1 MRLFQD
7 ELRGLLYC
15 NYELDKVDGLISSFN
30 VTDILRGK
38 PKRRVVYNVSYNEDE
53 FDVQCS
59 CNLFEFKGILCQ
71 HMVKILIEKGVK
83 EIPSCYILACWRKDL
98 KRRYC
103 YVINC
108 YEYRQTSEHD
118 LQFDRLCTNFFEAAE
133 IAASSSEKYKFFMR
147 YIDEGKAKR

>member
-1 MRLFQD
+1 MTYKTCKSVTNLYFEKQFHESYTYDILRLFQD

-71 HMVKILIEKGVK
+71 HIVKILIEKDVK

-118 LQFDRLCTNFFEAAE
+118 L
-133 IAASSSEKYKFFMR
+133 
-147 YIDEGKAKR
+147 